1 MADLVLSQLRHMVQS
16 FDTTRSHTRIFP
28 KTYEDVIQVRKQM
41 EEVLVVLPHVLTN
54 AAGRITHISTYS
66 LCNFF

>member
-28 KTYEDVIQVRKQM
+28 KTYEDVVQVRKQM
-41 EEVLVVLPHVLTN
+41 KQVLI
-54 AAGRITHISTYS
+54 GSTPTRMQLVEHYTQTMY
-66 LCNFF
+66 LF